1 MDALQAVAAT
11 ATSGKSLKRR
21 NMLWL
26 VAVGIVDVIALLV
39 LAFHRPV
46 DDFTADKMTALR
58 SSLTVLLPVPILFL
72 SYFFSHS
79 QKAVIV
85 FWRIRNPMPG
95 SRAFSVH
102 APADARIDLDALK
115 KNVGEFPDDERAQN
129 SMWYR
134 LYKLVEN
141 DVSVL
146 ESHQNYLMFRDIAAM
161 SILLVPLV
169 PAVLFF
175 FGNKPSV
182 VALSAIVFAVQYLIT
197 AVAARNSGIRFVQNV
212 LSIHA
217 TKKVAASRR
226 AAQKRKPEDKS

>member
-1 MDALQAVAAT
+1 MDALQAVAAM

-26 VAVGIVDVIALLV
+26 VAVGIVDVVVLLV
-39 LAFHRPV
+39 LAFHRPIE
-46 DDFTADKMTALR
+46 DFTADKVTALR

-102 APADARIDLDALK
+102 APADARIDLGALE
-115 KNVGEFPDDERAQN
+115 KNVGEFPNDERAQN

-146 ESHQNYLMFRDIAAM
+146 ESHQSYLMFRDIAAM
-161 SILLVPLV
+161 SALLILLVPL
-169 PAVLFF
+169 ALFL
-175 FGNKPSV
+175 FGNKPPV
-182 VALSAIVFAVQYLIT
+182 VGLSAAFFAVQYLIA
-197 AVAARNSGIRFVQNV
+197 AVAARNSGVRFVQNV
-212 LSIHA
+212 LCLHSAKKVVA
-217 TKKVAASRR
+217 TKRTAP
-226 AAQKRKPEDKS
+226 KRKTEDKS